1 MTPEGVEKTDSEKSS
16 PNTNYSTV
24 LLILIIVGGLLFY
37 FQDSFFKPKVNPK
50 SIAVLPFD
58 NYSPKSED
66 EFLSDGFTE
75 VIIANL
81 AKVKDLIVISRTSVM
96 RYKDTDMSLKEIAKE
111 LNVANI
117 LEGSIQKKG
126 NKIRVVGQL
135 IEAETDNH
143 LWSET
148 YDKDIDD
155 IFLIQTSIAKE
166 IASSLKSK
174 ITESEKSHIEDKLTD
189 NIEAYELY
197 LKVREL
203 RNVANYYEH
212 NNTLRLSLLEKII
225 NLDPHFSEAYAL
237 LSKEHSEMVHFGF
250 DKNQGR
256 IDLAKENIE
265 KAFSLKPESPDVQF
279 AYGYYYYGCHKDYLR
294 ALEYYEYALEKEPGN
309 AEYISYIGY
318 AHRRLGNWDEM
329 LQYFEKAL
337 VLNPND
343 IGLLGNLRDTYEFL
357 RQYDKFN
364 YTDFHAK

>member
-1 MTPEGVEKTDSEKSS
+1 MRLIVVLLIIGFPVLVIFSWIYDVTPEGDIITDVEKSS
-16 PNTNYSTV
+16 SNTNYTT
-24 LLILIIVGGLLFY
+24 LIFILVVAGGLLFF
-37 FQDSFFKPKVNPK
+37 FQDSFIRPEVNPK

-58 NYSPKSED
+58 NFSPNPED
-66 EFLSDGFTE
+66 DYLSAGFTE

-81 AKVKDLIVISRTSVM
+81 AKVEDLMVISRTSIM
-96 RYKDTDMSLKEIAKE
+96 RYKDKDMNLKEIADE
-111 LNVANI
+111 LQVANI
-117 LEGSIQKKG
+117 LEGSIQRTG

-135 IEAETDNH
+135 IEAKTDNH

-237 LSKEHSEMVHFGF
+237 LSKEHSEMVHFGS
-250 DKNQGR
+250 DNSQKR
-256 IDLAKENIE
+256 IDMAKENIE
-265 KAFSLKPESPDVQF
+265 KAFSIKPGSPDVQF
-279 AYGYYYYGCHKDYLR
+279 AYGYYYYGCFKDYR
-294 ALEYYEYALEKEPGN
+294 KALEYYEFALTKEPGN
-309 AEYISYIGY
+309 AEYIAYIGY

-329 LQYFEKAL
+329 LQYFEKA
-337 VLNPND
+337 VV
-343 IGLLGNLRDTYEFL
+343 
-357 RQYDKFN
+357 
-364 YTDFHAK
+364 